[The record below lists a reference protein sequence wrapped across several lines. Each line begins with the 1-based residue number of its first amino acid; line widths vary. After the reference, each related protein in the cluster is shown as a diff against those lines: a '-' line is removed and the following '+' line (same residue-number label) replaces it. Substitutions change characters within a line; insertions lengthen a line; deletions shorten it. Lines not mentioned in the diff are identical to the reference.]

1 MRKVNYFILFAL
13 LLLFGLGYKTYEQYK
28 RIGETQDLIALN
40 QSRSIAH
47 LIKAFRHTYQDA
59 FLNNNIVIDEKMIN
73 LLPVKTVFEISQR
86 FSAYEKGDILI
97 RTVSDR
103 PRNPDNKA
111 NTFEEK
117 MINYFRNN
125 ENENEKFIQKDGTYY
140 YTEPL
145 KIKASCLSCHGK
157 RDEAIPSIRDKYDS
171 AYDYNLGEIRGLV
184 NIRIKEQNI
193 FASLHQDFND
203 TLVITVLL
211 YLFLLGVIYL
221 LIRRLR
227 KGEEQYTR
235 RLEVEI
241 AQKSGKLR
249 KQKETFETLFE
260 KSSDGIL
267 ILDDKGRFIEG
278 NEEVISLLKLK
289 SKEELLVKTPLDFS
303 PEKQPDRQMSKQ
315 KIEEMIHITKL
326 RGGYQFE
333 WMLRRMD
340 GRDFWAEITMTPIEL
355 NGRNVVYVVCRDIS
369 EKKKSQEK
377 LIKQADI
384 LRYQAHHD
392 LLTGLPNRI
401 LFAQELKKGISEAKA
416 REEELALFFIDL
428 DQFKQINDSLGHGI
442 GDKVLN
448 LVADRLRQIS
458 DEQHILSRLGGD
470 EFTVIMKQVADK
482 NALQVFAHAILD
494 AVKEPLFV
502 EGNKLY
508 TSISIGISLYPKDG
522 KESDDL
528 LKYADAAMY
537 KAKEEGRNNYQFYDI
552 SMTEQA
558 YERVIMKVAL
568 RRALEEKEF
577 IVYYQPQVHARTGKI
592 IGVEALIR
600 WQHPLMGFLEPGKF
614 LTVASET
621 GLLAEIDRWTMQQA
635 MREVGEWH
643 RQGLQP
649 GHLSLN
655 TTISQL
661 KDELFFERLEQ
672 ALEKNHFNPE
682 WLELE
687 ITESEV
693 MQRYEEIITKL
704 KLLHNKGIHIAIDD
718 FGTGHSSLAYLK
730 RLPANKLKID
740 RSFIT
745 DLPHNEESVAIVK
758 AIIALANIV
767 KLDIIA
773 EGVETEEQ
781 KVFLIENGCDNIQ
794 GYYYGRPMPA
804 EEMRKLLLKQ
814 R

>member
-303 PEKQPDRQMSKQ
+303 PERQPDRQMSKQ

>member
-643 RQGLQP
+643 RQGLKP

>member
-1 MRKVNYFILFAL
+1 MKKVNYFILFAL

-73 LLPVKTVFEISQR
+73 LLPVKTVFEISHR
-86 FSAYEKGDILI
+86 FSAYKKGDILI

-111 NTFEEK
+111 NAFEEK

-125 ENENEKFIQKDGTYY
+125 KNEDEKFIQRDGTYY

-171 AYDYNLGEIRGLV
+171 AYDYNLGDIRGLV

-193 FASLHQDFND
+193 FASLHQDFNN

-227 KGEEQYTR
+227 KREEQYTH

-267 ILDDKGRFIEG
+267 ILNDKGRFIEG

-303 PEKQPDRQMSKQ
+303 PERQPDRQMSKQ

-377 LIKQADI
+377 LIKQADV

-416 REEELALFFIDL
+416 REDELALFFIDL
-428 DQFKQINDSLGHGI
+428 DQFKQINDSLGHEI

-448 LVADRLRQIS
+448 LVADRLRKIS
-458 DEQHILSRLGGD
+458 DEQHTLSRLGGD

-482 NALQVFAHAILD
+482 NALQAFAHAILD

-558 YERVIMKVAL
+558 YERIIMKAAL

-577 IVYYQPQVHARTGKI
+577 IVYYQPQVYARTGNI

-621 GLLAEIDRWTMQQA
+621 GLLPEIDRWTMQQA
-635 MREVGEWH
+635 MREVSEWR

-814 R
+814 Q

>member
-1 MRKVNYFILFAL
+1 MKKVNYFILFAL

-40 QSRSIAH
+40 QGRSIAH

-59 FLNNNIVIDEKMIN
+59 FLNNNIEIDKKMIN

-103 PRNPDNKA
+103 PRNPENKA
-111 NTFEEK
+111 NAFEEE
-117 MINYFRNN
+117 MISYFRNN
-125 ENENEKFIQKDGTYY
+125 EEEQEKFVQKDGTYY

-145 KIKASCLSCHGK
+145 KIKTSCLSCHGK
-157 RDEAIPSIRDKYDS
+157 RDEAIPSIREQYS
-171 AYDYNLGEIRGLV
+171 RAYDYQLGEIRGLV

-203 TLVITVLL
+203 TLVITILL

-227 KGEEQYTR
+227 QGEEQYTL
-235 RLEVEI
+235 RLEEEI
-241 AQKSGKLR
+241 AQKSGKLM

-289 SKEELLVKTPLDFS
+289 SKEELIVKTPLDFS
-303 PEKQPDRQMSKQ
+303 PEKQPDGQMSEQ
-315 KIEEMIHITKL
+315 KIEEMIYITKL
-326 RGGYQFE
+326 HDGYQFE

-340 GRDFWAEITMTPIEL
+340 GKDFWAEITMTPIEL
-355 NGRNVVYVVCRDIS
+355 NGKNVVYVVCRDIS
-369 EKKKSQEK
+369 DKKKSQEK
-377 LIKQADI
+377 LIKQADV

-401 LFAQELKKGISEAKA
+401 LFAQELKKGISEAEA
-416 REEELALFFIDL
+416 RGEELALFFIDL
-428 DQFKQINDSLGHGI
+428 DQFKQINDSLGHEI
-442 GDKVLN
+442 GDRVLN
-448 LVADRLRQIS
+448 LIADRLRKIS
-458 DEQHILSRLGGD
+458 DERHVLSRLGGD
-470 EFTVIMKQVADK
+470 EFTIIMKHISDK
-482 NALQVFAHAILD
+482 NTLKVFAHAILD
-494 AVKEPLFV
+494 AVEKPLFV

-508 TSISIGISLYPKDG
+508 MSSSIGISLYPKDG

-558 YERVIMKVAL
+558 YERVIMKAAL

-577 IVYYQPQVHARTGKI
+577 IVYYQPQVNAKTGKI

-614 LTVASET
+614 LAVASKT

-635 MREVGEWH
+635 MGEVGEWH

-672 ALEKNHFNPE
+672 ALENNHFDPE

-704 KLLHNKGIHIAIDD
+704 KLLHSKGIHIAIDD

-740 RSFIT
+740 RSFII
-745 DLPHNEESVAIVK
+745 DLPHDEESVAIVK
-758 AIIALANIV
+758 AIIALGNIV

-781 KVFLIENGCDNIQ
+781 KEFLIENGCDNIQ

-804 EEMRKLLLKQ
+804 EEMRKLLSEQ
-814 R
+814 